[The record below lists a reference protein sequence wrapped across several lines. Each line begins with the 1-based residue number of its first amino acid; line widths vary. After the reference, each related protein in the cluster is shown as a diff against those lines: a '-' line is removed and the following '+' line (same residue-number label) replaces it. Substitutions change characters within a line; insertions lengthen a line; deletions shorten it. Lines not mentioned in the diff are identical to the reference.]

1 MASFTCITKSKR
13 ARKHARAGHARKV
26 KQSQR
31 STVSAA
37 ELFAA
42 CGEPGQRA
50 PAPARTVTRPS

>member
-1 MASFTCITKSKR
+1 MASNTRVTKSKR
-13 ARKHARAGHARKV
+13 ARKHARGGHARKV

-31 STVSAA
+31 STLSAA

-50 PAPARTVTRPS
+50 PKQAAAATRKA